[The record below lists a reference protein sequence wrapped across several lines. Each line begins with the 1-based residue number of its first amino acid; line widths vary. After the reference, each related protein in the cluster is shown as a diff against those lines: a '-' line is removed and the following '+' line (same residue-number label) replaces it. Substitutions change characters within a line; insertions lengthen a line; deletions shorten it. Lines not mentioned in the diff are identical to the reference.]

1 MFDVKVN
8 GYSGGVDHQQL
19 ISETLETWSKERPD
33 LNFAAMGIGLK
44 FDIIATATMGLATE
58 EIADLGIN
66 LGEFDVLATLRRNGK
81 NGVLTPTEIAS
92 AALVSPSGLTHRLT
106 QLEKMGHII
115 RQNDPN
121 DRRSSLVRLTPQG
134 RKIADQAIERI
145 SVHATQQISSFSA
158 EEVEVLNAA
167 LDKVLA
173 MISQRLTAP

>member
-1 MFDVKVN
+1 
-8 GYSGGVDHQQL
+8 
-19 ISETLETWSKERPD
+19 
-33 LNFAAMGIGLK
+33 MGIGLK

-92 AALVSPSGLTHRLT
+92 AAMVSPSGLTHRLT
-106 QLEKMGHII
+106 QLEKMGYII

-145 SVHATQQISSFSA
+145 SQHATRLVSSFSA
-158 EEVEVLNAA
+158 DEVEVLNTV

-173 MISQRLTAP
+173 VISQRLTAP

>member
-1 MFDVKVN
+1 M
-8 GYSGGVDHQQL
+8 DHQQL

-33 LNFAAMGIGLK
+33 LKFTAMGIGLK
-44 FDIIATATMGLATE
+44 FDVIATATMTLAAE
-58 EIADLGIN
+58 KIADLGVNI
-66 LGEFDVLATLRRNGK
+66 GEFDVLATLRRNGK

-134 RKIADQAIERI
+134 SKIADIAIERI
-145 SVHATQQISSFSA
+145 SEHATQQVSSFSA
-158 EEVEVLNAA
+158 DEVEVLNTA
-167 LDKVLA
+167 LDKVLLV
-173 MISQRLTAP
+173 ISQRLTAP

>member
-1 MFDVKVN
+1 MDP
-8 GYSGGVDHQQL
+8 QQL
-19 ISETLETWSKERPD
+19 ISETLETWVKERPD
-33 LNFAAMGIGLK
+33 LNFEAMGVGLK
-44 FDIIATATMGLATE
+44 LDIIATTTMGQASDK
-58 EIADLGIN
+58 IADLGIN

-92 AALVSPSGLTHRLT
+92 AAMVSPSGLTHRLT

-145 SVHATQQISSFSA
+145 SQHATQSLSSFSVD
-158 EEVEVLNAA
+158 EVEALSAV

-173 MISQRLTAP
+173 MISQRITAP

>member
-1 MFDVKVN
+1 
-8 GYSGGVDHQQL
+8 VDPQQL
-19 ISETLETWSKERPD
+19 ISETLETWAIERPD
-33 LNFAAMGIGLK
+33 LNFEAMGVGLK
-44 FDIIATATMGLATE
+44 LDIIATTTMGLASDK
-58 EIADLGIN
+58 IADLGIN

-92 AALVSPSGLTHRLT
+92 AAMVSPSGLTHRLT

-145 SVHATQQISSFSA
+145 SQHATQSLSSFS
-158 EEVEVLNAA
+158 EDEVEALNAV

-173 MISQRLTAP
+173 MISQTITAP

>member
-1 MFDVKVN
+1 ME
-8 GYSGGVDHQQL
+8 HQKL
-19 ISETLETWSKERPD
+19 ISETLETWAKERPD

-44 FDIIATATMGLATE
+44 FDIIAAATMGLASDK
-58 EIADLGIN
+58 IADLGIN
-66 LGEFDVLATLRRNGK
+66 IGEFDVLATLRRNGK

-92 AALVSPSGLTHRLT
+92 AAMVSPSGLTHRLA

-134 RKIADQAIERI
+134 RKVADQAIERI
-145 SVHATQQISSFSA
+145 SQHATQMVSSFSVD
-158 EEVEVLNAA
+158 EVEALNAV

-173 MISQRLTAP
+173 VIPQRLTAK

>member
-1 MFDVKVN
+1 MDP
-8 GYSGGVDHQQL
+8 QQL
-19 ISETLETWSKERPD
+19 ISETLETWAIERPD
-33 LNFAAMGIGLK
+33 LNFEAMGVGLK
-44 FDIIATATMGLATE
+44 LDIIATTTMGQTSDK
-58 EIADLGIN
+58 IADLGIN

-92 AALVSPSGLTHRLT
+92 AAMVSPSGLTHRLT

-145 SVHATQQISSFSA
+145 SQHATQSLSSFSVD
-158 EEVEVLNAA
+158 EVEALSAV

-173 MISQRLTAP
+173 MISQRVTAP